1 MSFVFVVSGHNIGK
15 GKLREIYAI
24 WYSVIYEYF
33 LWYGFIL
40 SYVILKTA
48 KKKRK
53 ENKPTPFSLDIVH
66 TLVADKIFF
75 QSLS

>member
-24 WYSVIYEYF
+24 WCSVIYEQLLKY
-33 LWYGFIL
+33 LFIL
-40 SYVILKTA
+40 SFIILLKIA

-53 ENKPTPFSLDIVH
+53 
-66 TLVADKIFF
+66 
-75 QSLS
+75 